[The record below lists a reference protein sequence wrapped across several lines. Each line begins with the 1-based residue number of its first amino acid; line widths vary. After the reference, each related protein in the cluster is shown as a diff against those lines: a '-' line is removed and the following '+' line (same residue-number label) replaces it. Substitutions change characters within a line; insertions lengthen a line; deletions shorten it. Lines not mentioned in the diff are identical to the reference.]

1 MIRNTRKKL
10 QKIHSHWRLD
20 HDLLKLYK
28 RLRVISY
35 IDWSSS
41 IYLMD
46 KFKEYI
52 ETLSSRSDLPEIGN
66 LVRNLKT
73 LCNPQS
79 LGEDGRNL
87 ITYIFREGILCVFLL
102 LLCIFFVLLHLS
114 IFFVLL
120 FLCILAS
127 VCIISEILSLYNKIS
142 VSLLDYDGTQL
153 ILNGH
158 FDLTSNSIEILHSW
172 LNKEIDGRQRNLAG
186 MIRVSESICS

>member
-120 FLCILAS
+120 FLCIFAS